1 MASPSPCPEAAMRTW
16 LIVFIA
22 LANGIA
28 WWWLDAQRSLRLTA
42 SLSRDQHE
50 TPTAPDIPKLLLLSE
65 AVLEPR
71 AADPRP
77 PEPEPPVAEI
87 ETVPPRPPEPPA
99 QEPIAAET
107 PSPAVGPEPEP
118 KPEPVPAPAVETESA
133 PPVAEA
139 TPADAVA
146 AECLVLGGTTSRA
159 QLMAWR
165 DKLLAAAIS
174 IGENVEASTENQPS
188 SYRVSLPAGET
199 PRQKI
204 AALRKA
210 GIEALLVADGSD
222 APRISAGVF
231 RVNANARQQQQRL
244 IDLGYSAQVVPI
256 QRPVSRFWMT
266 VSGPSGLKS
275 RVNALLRG
283 ADLGWRAC
291 PEAATGAATGTQDP

>member
-1 MASPSPCPEAAMRTW
+1 MRTW
-16 LIVFIA
+16 LIVFIT

-28 WWWLDAQRSLRLTA
+28 WWWLDAQQSLRMTA
-42 SLSRDQHE
+42 PRPQLQRVL
-50 TPTAPDIPKLLLLSE
+50 PTAPDIPKLLLLSE
-65 AVLEPR
+65 AAPALRP
-71 AADPRP
+71 ADPRP
-77 PEPEPPVAEI
+77 PEPEPPVAQI
-87 ETVPPRPPEPPA
+87 ETVPPPPA
-99 QEPIAAET
+99 EPQAQEAIPAET
-107 PSPAVGPEPEP
+107 PSPAGGPE
-118 KPEPVPAPAVETESA
+118 PEPVPAPAVVPEPA
-133 PPVAEA
+133 PPEAEA
-139 TPADAVA
+139 TPADTVA

-174 IGENVEASTENQPS
+174 VGENVEASTENQTS
-188 SYRVSLPAGET
+188 SYRVSLPAGEA

-266 VSGPSGLKS
+266 LSGPSGLKS
-275 RVNALLRG
+275 RVTTLLRG
-283 ADLGWRAC
+283 TDLSWRAC
-291 PEAATGAATGTQDP
+291 PEAATGATTRAQDP